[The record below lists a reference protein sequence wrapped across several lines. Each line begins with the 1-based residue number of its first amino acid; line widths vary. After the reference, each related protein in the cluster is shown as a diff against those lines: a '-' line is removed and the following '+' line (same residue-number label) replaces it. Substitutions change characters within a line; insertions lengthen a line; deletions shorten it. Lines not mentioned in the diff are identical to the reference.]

1 MKPLNN
7 QSTWSQ
13 EPQQQVKYSLHHLK
27 HLHSAQHQRQIHVS
41 QHILLSPPT
50 DTGEVET
57 QKKVKYP
64 NIQVTLGVSVLIA
77 KL

>member
-13 EPQQQVKYSLHHLK
+13 ESQQVKYSLHHLK
-27 HLHSAQHQRQIHVS
+27 HLRSAQHQRQIHVS

-50 DTGEVET
+50 ETGEVET
-57 QKKVKYP
+57 QKKAQYP
-64 NIQVTLGVSVLIA
+64 NIQVNYE
-77 KL
+77 